1 VGLVLIAGC
10 RENYPEDLRFPVRTD
25 PLVTKTPDPKTPPR
39 AFDKPGEFLHLL
51 EDPSD
56 PLLGLKEGRV
66 YLVLFP
72 ATDPRSGKVGISDET
87 RDKMG
92 DALDALFGTPREPMV
107 LGIDRPTRKTL
118 RLDQDTLARGSKLFR
133 LHCVHCHGLS
143 GDGRGPTAPWVN
155 PHPRDYRRGIFK
167 FTSSSQGP
175 GERKPLRSDL
185 LRTLRQGIEGTSMP
199 AFRELPDED
208 LQALISYVIHLSL
221 RGQVEFETM
230 EDMIARKTRVKNF
243 GSYFRVKIK
252 DIASFWVKA
261 NNEKIKPGTDV
272 KLYPVL
278 VEEKGGKFTQV
289 DVKAR
294 KKRDIDRLMRASVH
308 AGQRTFKSLCI
319 TCHFDYGRQPNL
331 VYDAWGTIVRPANLT
346 TGVYRGGRR
355 PIDLY
360 YRLHS
365 GINGANMAKLEGNQQ
380 AEGMAYEKKIWDLIN
395 FLTILPYPE
404 MRKKN
409 GIEIN

>member
-1 VGLVLIAGC
+1 
-10 RENYPEDLRFPVRTD
+10 
-25 PLVTKTPDPKTPPR
+25 
-39 AFDKPGEFLHLL
+39 
-51 EDPSD
+51 
-56 PLLGLKEGRV
+56 
-66 YLVLFP
+66 
-72 ATDPRSGKVGISDET
+72 
-87 RDKMG
+87 
-92 DALDALFGTPREPMV
+92 
-107 LGIDRPTRKTL
+107 
-118 RLDQDTLARGSKLFR
+118 
-133 LHCVHCHGLS
+133 
-143 GDGRGPTAPWVN
+143 VN
-155 PHPRDYRRGIFK
+155 PHPRDYRSGIFK
-167 FTSSSQGP
+167 FTSSSQGT

-199 AFRELPDED
+199 SFRELPEGE

-230 EDMIARKTRVKNF
+230 NRDLIGKKSRLKNFKPLLLPRVKE
-243 GSYFRVKIK
+243 
-252 DIASFWVKA
+252 IAGFWVQA
-261 NNEKIKPGTDV
+261 NNSKIKPGTDV

-278 VEEKGGKFTQV
+278 IEEKGGKFTQV
-289 DVKAR
+289 DVKAP
-294 KKRDIDRLMRASVH
+294 KKRDIDQLMRASVH
-308 AGQRTFKSLCI
+308 AGQQTFKALCI

-365 GINGANMAKLEGNQQ
+365 GINGANMAKLEGSQ
-380 AEGMAYEKKIWDLIN
+380 AEGMSYEKKIWDLIN